1 MGLHDRDWYR
11 KALLEKEQ
19 LVKRKSAL
27 PRFPLQRATGNPV
40 NPVKTGL
47 LPMLLFWAVVM
58 GLLYWGMTHYLK
70 PKQVRVLSHGEL
82 VIERARDGHF
92 YANGQVQGEDVV
104 FLVDTGASLVSI
116 SDELAS
122 SAHLQG
128 GKPTVFQT
136 ANGPRSG
143 RVVEGVTITVGPIS
157 VSNLSVGV
165 GLNLSDPNQALLG
178 QSFLSRFNVAL
189 SKDRMILMPR

>member
-1 MGLHDRDWYR
+1 MSLHDRDWYR

-19 LVKRKSAL
+19 FVKRKSAL
-27 PRFPLQRATGNPV
+27 PRFPFQRATGNPV

-58 GLLYWGMTHYLK
+58 GLLYWGMTQYLK

-92 YANGQVQGEDVV
+92 YANGQVQGKDVV

-116 SDELAS
+116 SDELAR

-128 GKPTVFQT
+128 GKPAVFQT
-136 ANGPRSG
+136 ANGARSG
-143 RVVEGVTITVGPIS
+143 RIVEGVTITVGPIS
-157 VSNLSVGV
+157 VSNLKIGV
-165 GLNLSDPNQALLG
+165 GLSLKEPNQALLG
-178 QSFLSRFNVAL
+178 QSFLSKFNVTL
-189 SKDRMILMPR
+189 SKDQMVLIPR